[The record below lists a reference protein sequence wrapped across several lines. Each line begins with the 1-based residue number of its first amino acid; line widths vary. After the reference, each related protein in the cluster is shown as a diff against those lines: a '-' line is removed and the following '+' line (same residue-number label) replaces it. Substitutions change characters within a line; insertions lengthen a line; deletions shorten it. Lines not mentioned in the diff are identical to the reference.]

1 MFSVIYHELDKRA
14 KKWKLLNW
22 LVRRRRPLWCQW
34 RPLCGFGNFENKL
47 KILDFFPE
55 IWKVLKTMKNFEKL
69 WVIISKVRSKFWRW
83 EGYIVSKFCT
93 IWYRN
98 EDYVNNLI
106 ICVFPVEISD
116 CRTLSLSR
124 LTFFRMATGS
134 PATLTGRWG
143 NPRWKLQKI
152 LFNYLMWGRITLLMC
167 WW

>member
-1 MFSVIYHELDKRA
+1 MNTFELASKEAAATLMSVAAPLWFWKFWKQIENFGFFSEIL
-14 KKWKLLNW
+14 KLLNQ

-34 RPLCGFGNFENKL
+34 RPLCGFGNLGNKL
-47 KILDFFPE
+47 KILQFFPE
-55 IWKVLKTMKNFEKL
+55 ILKVLKTMKNFEKL

-116 CRTLSLSR
+116 CRALSLSR
-124 LTFFRMATGS
+124 LTFF
-134 PATLTGRWG
+134 
-143 NPRWKLQKI
+143 
-152 LFNYLMWGRITLLMC
+152 
-167 WW
+167 